1 MLEVLLRLLP
11 VLLRHLVAYGD
22 LLSDEAADAVRAAR
36 RQLLGLAIVVAAGG
50 VAALMGCLWIVAAA
64 WDGPQRL
71 NAIGALCVGFALLA
85 LAGVWYANTSMPRG
99 RPRPFQRLN
108 AEWHEDLHQL
118 ASLYPSLASVEHAP
132 PARELDGQ

>member
-22 LLSDEAADAVRAAR
+22 LLSDEAADAVRSAR

-50 VAALMGCLWIVAAA
+50 VAALMGCVWIIAAA

-71 NAIGALCVGFALLA
+71 NAIGALCVGFALVA
-85 LAGVWYANTSMPRG
+85 LTGVWYANTSTPRG
-99 RPRPFQRLN
+99 QPRPFQRLQ
-108 AEWHEDLHQL
+108 AEWHEDLRQL
-118 ASLYPSLASVEHAP
+118 AVLYPSLASVEHAQ
-132 PARELDGQ
+132 PAQETHGE